1 MEKNDAIL
9 LWCRL
14 GNIAFN
20 CISKMKL
27 ARVGNPG
34 QERPTIID
42 KDNNYRDLSSIIK
55 DFNPDSLNFDTIKKL
70 KNINTKDLATI
81 DNNQRIGACVSNPSK
96 FIGIGLNFKDH
107 AIEQNMP
114 IPKEPIIFS
123 KFTNSVSGPNDDIV
137 IPKNSNHTDW
147 EVELGFVIGKKCSYV
162 SEKDAMNYV
171 LGFFLVN
178 DVSERNFQKNKGGSW
193 DKGKGF
199 DTFGPIGPYIVTTDE
214 IDDVHNLN
222 MYLDV
227 DGERMQTGNTNQ
239 MIFNISQLVSYMS
252 HCMTLFPGDICCTG
266 TPPGVGENRKPSK
279 FLTGDETVKL
289 GIDNLGEQTHKVVN
303 HNA

>member
-1 MEKNDAIL
+1 
-9 LWCRL
+9 
-14 GNIAFN
+14 
-20 CISKMKL
+20 MKL
-27 ARVGNPG
+27 ARIGNPSK
-34 QERPTIID
+34 EKPIIVD
-42 KDNNYRDLSSIIK
+42 KDNNFRDVSSVIK
-55 DFNPDSLNFDTIKKL
+55 DFNSENLNFETLEKLNNIKPE
-70 KNINTKDLATI
+70 DLPI
-81 DNNQRIGACVSNPSK
+81 LEKNQRIGACVNKPSK

-162 SEKDAMNYV
+162 SEKDALNYV

-199 DTFGPIGPYIVTTDE
+199 DTFGPIGPYIVTKDE
-214 IDDVHNLN
+214 LPDFQKLD
-222 MYLDV
+222 MFLDV
-227 DGERMQTGNTNQ
+227 NGKRMQTGNTEK
-239 MIFNISQLVSYMS
+239 MIFDVKTLVSYMS
-252 HCMTLFPGDICCTG
+252 SCMSLHPGDICCTG
-266 TPPGVGENRKPSK
+266 TPPGVGENMKPPI
-279 FLTGDETVKL
+279 FLRGGEEVTL
-289 GIDNLGEQTHKVVN
+289 GIDKLGQQKHQVVPYKD
-303 HNA
+303 